1 MAIKMRRSLG
11 IILFGLLV
19 TACATAPAA
28 TTTTN
33 PPPLPDL
40 ELSPDGL
47 GSVSFG
53 LSPDE
58 VIAEL
63 TGRFGAPDHDS
74 DWIPAEPN
82 IYGSCP
88 GQAMR
93 AIGWGS
99 LVTIF
104 VDDGES
110 DLGGYFYTYTY
121 GYDYELNAG
130 GIDPRDLHLTTAA
143 GIGIGSQV
151 DALRVA
157 YGGDLVI
164 DGDAE
169 LDVWSFRVENA
180 GFRGL
185 ITGPDA
191 TDQVT
196 LLQPLVGCS

>member
-1 MAIKMRRSLG
+1 MAC
-11 IILFGLLV
+11 LLV
-19 TACATAPAA
+19 TAGATACATAPAA

-33 PPPLPDL
+33 PPPLAEL

-47 GSVSFG
+47 GNVSFG

-58 VIAEL
+58 VVAEI

-82 IYGSCP
+82 TYGTCP

-104 VDDGES
+104 VDDGDS

-121 GYDYELNAG
+121 GYDYEENAG
-130 GIDPRDLHLTTAA
+130 GIDPRGLHLTTAD
-143 GIGIGSQV
+143 GVGLGSLV
-151 DALRVA
+151 GDMRTV
-157 YGGDLVI
+157 YGEDLVI
-164 DGDAE
+164 DGDPG
-169 LDVWSFRVENA
+169 LDVWSFRAEDA

-185 ITGPDA
+185 VTGPDDD
-191 TDQVT
+191 DQVT
-196 LLQPLVGCS
+196 LLQPLVGCT